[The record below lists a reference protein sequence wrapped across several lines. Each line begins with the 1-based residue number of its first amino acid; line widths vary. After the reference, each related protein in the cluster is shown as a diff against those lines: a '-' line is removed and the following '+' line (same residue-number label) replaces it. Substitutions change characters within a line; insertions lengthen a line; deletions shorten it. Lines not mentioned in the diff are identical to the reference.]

1 MEVTLFVPKVVKS
14 LLLPMQEVRIL
25 PICDIQYG
33 AKGCDID
40 RLQAHVK
47 WGLDNDCYFVGLG
60 DYVDVASPSNRR
72 KFAAANLYDSV
83 RDAMDSVSERFSS
96 ELIEILKPTKGR
108 WLGLLSGH
116 HYWEFQDGTTTDTR
130 LCQALNAPYLGD
142 GAAKVILQ
150 MAYTPKTSVGRRGR
164 PERKLTEAHI
174 WLHHGQGANKV
185 PGGGVSPLYHISSR
199 IFAHIYLMG
208 HRHSKEAVKLPWV
221 NHHVTKNGVVHEYHL
236 NRVLAVCG
244 GFLAGYKMGSVGPT
258 GLPAAG
264 YIEKAMLPPT
274 ALGGLMLYVRPK
286 MHHETGMPLID
297 VDVSL

>member
-40 RLQAHVK
+40 RLKSHIQ

-72 KFAAANLYDSV
+72 KFASANLYDSV

-130 LCQALNAPYLGD
+130 LAHALNAPYLGD

-150 MAYTPKTSVGRRGR
+150 MAYTPKTGRTIQ
-164 PERKLTEAHI
+164 RKLVEAHI
-174 WLHHGQGANKV
+174 WLHHGVGQGRM
-185 PGGGVSPLYHISSR
+185 PGGGVNPLYHISSR

-244 GFLAGYKMGSVGPT
+244 GFLAGYKMGST
-258 GLPAAG
+258 NASGLPAAG
-264 YIEKAMLPPT
+264 YVEKAMLPPT
-274 ALGGLMLYVRPK
+274 ALGGVMVYVRPK
-286 MHHETGMPLID
+286 LDNGTGIPLID
-297 VDVSL
+297 VDVSI